1 MRFLLLASAAML
13 CVSGAA
19 FAQNSASPL
28 SGKASN
34 IAGSSTRSG
43 MAPRFATPAGD
54 NPDTLLRSAQSAL
67 SRGRTGEAQEAL
79 ERAETRLL
87 DRSTLATEANAPIT
101 GPRIDAIRQALSSLG
116 SGDRAGAKAA
126 IATAMNQPA
135 GDTGAMGGGAMGNG
149 MMNNGSMG
157 MTAPSGIPAAGP
169 GVNPTTVQPLGGP
182 TVAPAKGLG
191 SVQPVNPGGMTGGTG
206 NQSSP

>member
-1 MRFLLLASAAML
+1 MRLLPLASAALL

-34 IAGSSTRSG
+34 VSGATTRRA
-43 MAPRFATPAGD
+43 MAPRFATPGGD
-54 NPDTLLRSAQSAL
+54 DPDTLLRSAQSAL

-87 DRSTLATEANAPIT
+87 DRSEPAADANTPIS

-135 GDTGAMGGGAMGNG
+135 TDTGAMGTNAMGTG
-149 MMNNGSMG
+149 PMGAPGSL
-157 MTAPSGIPAAGP
+157 SGIPAAGR
-169 GVNPTTVQPLGGP
+169 GVNPTTIQPPGGP
-182 TVAPAKGLG
+182 TVAPAKGPYAT
-191 SVQPVNPGGMTGGTG
+191 SPVNPAGLTGGG
-206 NQSSP
+206 NAQSTP